1 MIKSIWVPHWP
12 FSSLSKDLL
21 LLQRSRQLDG
31 QVKAHLEAV
40 MLDRLNV
47 NIHGDMAFAGF
58 WANQSERRFPR
69 SVLTRRV
76 AIARL
81 TLRWVR
87 LMQNRSL

>member
-1 MIKSIWVPHWP
+1 MTKSIWVPHWA

-31 QVKAHLEAV
+31 QAKAHLEAV

-58 WANQSERRFPR
+58 RPTNQNDVFRI
-69 SVLTRRV
+69 LY
-76 AIARL
+76 
-81 TLRWVR
+81 
-87 LMQNRSL
+87 

>member
-1 MIKSIWVPHWP
+1 MTKSIWAPHWP

-31 QVKAHLEAV
+31 QAKAHLEAV

-58 WANQSERRFPR
+58 RPANQNNVFR
-69 SVLTRRV
+69 VLYELAALQV
-76 AIARL
+76 L
-81 TLRWVR
+81 D
-87 LMQNRSL
+87 